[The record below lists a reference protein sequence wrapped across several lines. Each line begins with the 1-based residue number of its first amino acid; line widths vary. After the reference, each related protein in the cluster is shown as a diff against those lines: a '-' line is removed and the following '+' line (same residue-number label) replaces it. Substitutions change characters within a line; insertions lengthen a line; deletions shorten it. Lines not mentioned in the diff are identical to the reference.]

1 MLADEAPDL
10 IFLDIWMPGLD
21 GLDTLSE
28 IKRLRPEPAVIMISG
43 HATIETAVKATR
55 LGAYDFIEKPL
66 SLEKVLLAAT
76 HALEHARLA
85 RENETLRARLDRRFE
100 ITGDSQVTRA
110 LRDQIA
116 LAAPT
121 MGRVL
126 IHGENGSRQGTG
138 GPGHPR
144 AVRAGRAGRWWR

>member
-1 MLADEAPDL
+1 MAGEHILIVDDEHAIQSSLRGVLRRGLPGDDGRHGKGRPAHARRRDPDL

-66 SLEKVLLAAT
+66 SLEKRP
-76 HALEHARLA
+76 ARPPP
-85 RENETLRARLDRRFE
+85 TP
-100 ITGDSQVTRA
+100 SSTRA
-110 LRDQIA
+110 WPARTRPCA
-116 LAAPT
+116 RA
-121 MGRVL
+121 
-126 IHGENGSRQGTG
+126 STG
-138 GPGHPR
+138 GSNHG
-144 AVRAGRAGRWWR
+144 